1 MSAQPNDNTDSGYSN
16 VSRDEDRSRG
26 DRTMDQ
32 TNDGG
37 DPTRDRT
44 SNSTNDNSLND
55 TRG

>member
-1 MSAQPNDNTDSGYSN
+1 VSAQPNDNTDSGYSN